1 MPPTT
6 TANPIEVFANA
17 TVANYNSF
25 FDLAFS
31 NLDTSNVVAN
41 QAALIESMGGNATI
55 SDQYFDALASLISI
69 LSSTPDPVQ
78 EARIA
83 QGVADLFKLTED
95 LIASFPGMENF
106 ETNANLM
113 MDPENAAF
121 YALYNQ
127 LKTDSD
133 SLIADPASAF
143 AYFTNNAVQAKL
155 AEIVALAKEVS
166 QKAEQCEYSASLA
179 IEISHDLCHYFTI
192 MSIV

>member
-6 TANPIEVFANA
+6 TADPIEVFANA
-17 TVANYNSF
+17 TMANYNSF

-55 SDQYFDALASLISI
+55 SDQYFDALGSLISI
-69 LSSTPDPVQ
+69 LSITPDPVK
-78 EARIA
+78 EAQIA

-95 LIASFPGMENF
+95 LIKSFPGMENF
-106 ETNANLM
+106 ETHQNLLT
-113 MDPENAAF
+113 DSDNAAV

-143 AYFTNNAVQAKL
+143 AYFTNDAVQAQL

-166 QKAEQCEYSASLA
+166 QKSEQCEYSASLA
-179 IEISHDLCHYFTI
+179 FEILHLSMIH
-192 MSIV
+192 